1 MIQEQTFSW
10 IFLAIA
16 LATNSKATNFEGIA
30 LVADGINHAVPTH
43 KELQLSISWLTK
55 KELIMKQGKNY
66 ELTIKGKLE
75 YEKAS
80 QNTHILFSIWKNIEI
95 NFINY
100 VDQ

>member
-1 MIQEQTFSW
+1 
-10 IFLAIA
+10 
-16 LATNSKATNFEGIA
+16 
-30 LVADGINHAVPTH
+30 
-43 KELQLSISWLTK
+43 
-55 KELIMKQGKNY
+55 MKQGKNY